1 MNSTEALDY
10 ARIRKSLS
18 DGDYG
23 RQRHQQ
29 QLIKAIAKKATSSG
43 VLTDLGK
50 LNALTE
56 AAGEAFVLDTGGI
69 QLADFIYTLKGV
81 AANDLMLIKTN
92 AGNLNSVTI
101 DGQSF
106 EQLDGESMDMLAAAK
121 TGTLGT
127 FLIEHP
133 QFIAKS
139 S

>member
-1 MNSTEALDY
+1 MNATEALDY

-50 LNALTE
+50 LNELTK
-56 AAGEAFVLDTGGI
+56 AAGDAFILDTQGI
-69 QLADFIYTLKGV
+69 AVADYIFTLKGV

-92 AGNLNSVTI
+92 AGNLRSELI
-101 DGQSF
+101 DGVSY
-106 EQLDGESMDMLAAAK
+106 ETLDDESLDMLGAAK